1 MKKFGIKAKI
11 WAGYGVLACVLVVS
25 TWMTYDNSRSLVAVN
40 EASNQM
46 MHRRYVVDSL
56 VCAMLE
62 TSNAERAV
70 LLGNAE
76 AWPHFDRS
84 LSEVMTKAQQLRQ
97 LLSAG
102 NQRQRVDTL
111 LAYMQQKRDNTL
123 KVIELLGA
131 DHRDAYYRSRV
142 EALQDG
148 RDSVVIHPKTTG
160 NVLRH
165 ETVYEVERSKRGFFR
180 RLGDAFRRQHADT
193 VGITTIAH
201 QAQAD
206 SMQQAIDIADS
217 VAHVLADI
225 QQAEKQASNRRQD
238 AVTNRYRRLQQV
250 SLVVADRTG
259 LLLRDIQNSEQRALR
274 KTVDQS
280 MTSRQ
285 GTILRIVLLALM
297 AIGSA
302 AILLTYI
309 LRDVRRDR
317 LHRQRLV
324 EAKAETE
331 KLMQQRE
338 RLLLTITHDIKAPAA
353 SIAGFISLL
362 QPYVQGAKATGYLT
376 NIGTSATHL
385 QRLVSALL
393 DYHLLESGKAELH
406 NISFVPLRLAN
417 EVVGEMRPMAQSKGL
432 TLQTDADEG
441 AQRMCKADAFRV
453 KQILN
458 NLVGNALKYTDE
470 GSVTIFLRLADGWL
484 TLAVADTGR
493 GMTSDEQHRVFDAFT
508 RLPGAQGIE
517 GIGLGL
523 SITRET
529 VQLLGGTIHVTSTV
543 GQGSTFTVRL
553 PMKVATSAAATSEIL
568 SPATSSPALAQQ
580 SLTILVIDDDC
591 LQLQL
596 LGEML
601 SQLGGTTLKV
611 LTTQHVTE
619 ALENIATHHPDVL
632 FTDIEMPEMSGTDLI
647 RHIDHSHMK
656 VVAMTAHDDSMVPR
670 LRQAGF
676 DACLLKPFSINTL
689 AATLTQVTRLSFVP
703 KTMAPEIQADDTP
716 DLFAPLTAFAEGDAE
731 AERDILTQT
740 AKAIDEYLALLA
752 PPASNEA
759 LSVSN
764 EYSSTSNEV
773 PSLETEAAYINKV
786 GKAAHKALPLLTMLM
801 PDEHDVFMPITP
813 QNIALTAPDERQ
825 RLAQQLSAVLNR
837 IKQLLQDKL
846 NINKPLCN

>member
-40 EASNQM
+40 QASDQM
-46 MHRRYVVDSL
+46 VHRRDVVDSL

-84 LSEVMTKAQQLRQ
+84 LTEVMAKAQQLRQ
-97 LLSAG
+97 LLVAG
-102 NQRQRVDTL
+102 NQRKRVDTL
-111 LAYMQQKRDNTL
+111 LVYMQQKRDNTQ
-123 KVIELLGA
+123 KVTELVGA
-131 DHRDAYYRSRV
+131 DHREAYYRSRV

-225 QQAEKQASNRRQD
+225 QLAEKQASNRRQD
-238 AVTNRYRRLQQV
+238 AVTSRYRRLQQV

-259 LLLRDIQNSEQRALR
+259 QLLRDIQKSEQRALR
-274 KTVDQS
+274 KAVDQS
-280 MTSRQ
+280 MTSRE
-285 GTILRIVLLALM
+285 GAILRIVLLALM

-353 SIAGFISLL
+353 SIAGFIELL
-362 QPYVQGAKATGYLT
+362 QPYVQGAKATGYLN
-376 NIGTSATHL
+376 NIGSSASHL
-385 QRLVSALL
+385 HRLVTALL

-406 NISFVPLRLAN
+406 NVSFVPLRLAN
-417 EVVGEMRPMAQSKGL
+417 EVVGEMRPMAQTKNL
-432 TLQTDADEG
+432 TLHTDADEG
-441 AQRMCKADAFRV
+441 AQRMCRADAFRV

-470 GSVTIFLRLADGWL
+470 GGVTITLRLVAGWL
-484 TLAVADTGR
+484 TLVVTDTGR
-493 GMTSDEQHRVFDAFT
+493 GMTSGEQQRVFDAFT

-568 SPATSSPALAQQ
+568 SPAPSSPVLAQQ
-580 SLTILVIDDDC
+580 SLTILVIDDDG

-611 LTTQHVTE
+611 LTTQHVTQ

-689 AATLTQVTRLSFVP
+689 AATLTQVTRLPFVP
-703 KTMAPEIQADDTP
+703 KTMAPETQTDDTP

-740 AKAIDEYLALLA
+740 AKAIDEYLALLT

-759 LSVSN
+759 SFACN
-764 EYSSTSNEV
+764 DA
-773 PSLETEAAYINKV
+773 PSPETEAAYINKV

-801 PDEHDVFMPITP
+801 PEEHDVFMPITP

-825 RLAQQLSAVLNR
+825 RLAQQLSAVLNS
-837 IKQLLQDKL
+837 IKQLIQDKL